1 MSATDL
7 RFFKRQPVTTALR
20 FNEVPPPGVDIYNTA
35 TMDATRAVGA
45 TAAISTYLG
54 YLAGMDAAIGVSAV
68 ANLTAYYD
76 NSVNRAPHLNAA
88 SVWEVADP
96 APASIAA
103 PHRVSAKAEA
113 NPTPAI
119 ADGLRVEQT
128 PAIAWRDTDHSQRPA
143 LSLPWGE
150 ALRRAASVAESWR
163 DLFRG
168 QRPAVVASFTEAN
181 SNPVWLTDA
190 WQDRH
195 RRPRPALVVP
205 WGEGKPLNRSL
216 TAGFGI
222 GAPRLVYIR
231 APWQEAR
238 RPPPGT
244 SPHGGTEPPVH
255 VPCYV
260 PNTVLRF
267 WELASTVSLD
277 LRFRCPNVDPGP
289 GTGDTIIIPV
299 LRTYIVHNDIILRR
313 TDNSLMLPALSLSL
327 SIDTDSWCWGWS
339 ASLPAAHLDNVLP
352 ASGNAPVEFEAV
364 INGVYWLLLGEKVR
378 RDRRFGSSRIA
389 LSGRGIAAELGAP
402 YAPPVSRTNT
412 IDRNAQQLMDDALM
426 INGVGIGWTLNW
438 GLVDWLV
445 PAGVWN
451 HTGSHIEAVTRVA
464 EAAGGYVQA
473 SRASRILNI
482 LPRYPVMPWDW
493 ETSVVPDFA
502 LPAAVTTTEAIEWQD
517 NPDFNAVY
525 VSGEQVG
532 VLAQVMR
539 QGTAG
544 DLAAPMIVDPL
555 TTHADAA
562 RQRGESVLGASGR
575 LQRLTLETP
584 ILPGVGLYPVGSFVE
599 FADGSTTRL
608 GMVRANA
615 VSANLPVVRQT
626 IEVECHA

>member
-1 MSATDL
+1 MPATDL
-7 RFFKRQPVTTALR
+7 RFFKRLPVTTALR
-20 FNEVPPPGVDIYNTA
+20 FNEVPPPSVDIYNTA

-205 WGEGKPLNRSL
+205 WGEGKRLARSL
-216 TAGFGI
+216 TASFGA
-222 GAPRLVYIR
+222 GSPRLVYVR
-231 APWQEAR
+231 VPWQEAR

-244 SPHGGTEPPVH
+244 SLHGSTEPPVH

-260 PNTVLRF
+260 PNTLLRF
-267 WELASTVSLD
+267 WDLASTVSLD
-277 LRFRCPNVDPGP
+277 LRFRCPNVNPGP
-289 GTGDTIIIPV
+289 GTGETIVIPIRRVYMQINTQSLV
-299 LRTYIVHNDIILRR
+299 LASTGQQIMA
-313 TDNSLMLPALSLSL
+313 SGLSL
-327 SIDTDSWCWGWS
+327 SIDVDSWVWGWS
-339 ASLPAAHLDNVLP
+339 ASVPGAYLPLLQDA
-352 ASGNAPVEFEAV
+352 GGGRVELIATLNGTAFRLAV
-364 INGVYWLLLGEKVR
+364 ESVARN
-378 RDRRFGSSRIA
+378 RRFGSSTLKI
-389 LSGRGIAAELGAP
+389 SGRGRAAWLAAP
-402 YAPPVSRTNT
+402 YADIVTRSNAEAMT
-412 IDRNAQQLMDDALM
+412 AQQLLADALTV
-426 INGVGIGWTLNW
+426 NGVSIGWTIDW
-438 GLVDWLV
+438 QITDWLV
-445 PAGVWN
+445 PAGAWS
-451 HTGSHIEAVTRVA
+451 HTGTAIEAALAIA
-464 EAAGGYVQA
+464 EAGGAYIQA
-473 SRASRILNI
+473 HRNSQILSV
-482 LPRYPVMPWDW
+482 LPRYPLPPWQW
-493 ETSVVPDFA
+493 NTLTPDFQ
-502 LPAAVTTTEAIEWQD
+502 LPEDVCVTEGIEWVEKPAY
-517 NPDFNAVY
+517 NTVF
-525 VSGEQVG
+525 VSGQSGGLVG
-532 VLAQVMR
+532 HVTV
-539 QGTAG
+539 QGSAG
-544 DLAAPMIVDPL
+544 DKAAPMVTDPL

-562 RQRGESVLGASGR
+562 RQRGIAVLSDTGV
-575 LQRLTLETP
+575 QRNVML
-584 ILPGVGLYPVGSFVE
+584 S
-599 FADGSTTRL
+599 
-608 GMVRANA
+608 
-615 VSANLPVVRQT
+615 LPVLPETGIIPPGKLVSYIEGGRTHLGLTRSVQVAANFPKLRQT
-626 IEVECHA
+626 IGVECHGL